1 MVKVAVTSGARSVV
15 SGCIIPAIAEKH
27 DVVALSRKPLDRF
40 SHLPNVQHVA
50 VDFYDPVALD
60 AALQGVHTVICTIF
74 DLDEDAFIATSLAL
88 LQSALRVGAKRFAP
102 SEFGPHGLHDDTI
115 EVYRRKAVVADA
127 VRKSGIEYTLF
138 DTGFFMDALA
148 VGAPGATPSP
158 YKPIY
163 DVENLTATIPGDG
176 SAYMTYIRGEDLGKL
191 VAASLELEKWP
202 EVSRMIGDRKT
213 FNEILRL
220 AEKVRGGK
228 FSVSY
233 VSLETMKKRLD
244 ELRDPSDIAALVQT
258 QFCIEMVAS
267 DRLGSPDANLNDL
280 CPQVKPMGIEE
291 FLQKWWGNV

>member
-27 DVVALSRKPLDRF
+27 EVVALSRKPLDRF

-50 VDFYDPVALD
+50 VDFYDPAALD

-74 DLDEDAFIATSLAL
+74 DMDEDAFIATSLAL

-102 SEFGPHGLHDDTI
+102 SEFAPHGLHDDTI

-176 SAYMTYIRGEDLGKL
+176 SAYMTYIRGEDLGKF

-213 FNEILRL
+213 FKEILRL
-220 AEKVRGGK
+220 AEKVRGECL
-228 FSVSY
+228 S
-233 VSLETMKKRLD
+233 
-244 ELRDPSDIAALVQT
+244 
-258 QFCIEMVAS
+258 MVP
-267 DRLGSPDANLNDL
+267 RP
-280 CPQVKPMGIEE
+280 II
-291 FLQKWWGNV
+291 